1 MSKMMHDQPSAAVPA
16 SRDRRN
22 FLIAGAGLA
31 LAATTLGRS
40 GAVMAKP
47 AGQDTPNAP
56 SEAVPVRKETLTT
69 RKLGSLEVS
78 GMGLGCLPM
87 VGYYGGGPRDRKAM
101 VSLIRAA
108 FEQGI
113 FSVSQAS
120 LVLEGIVFDRNNNLL
135 FVDVATGRVFKLTP
149 ERQLSIVLKE
159 NSFGASGLAVHKDG
173 RIFIASVGDMQ
184 RGSVRAIEPNGT
196 REQMIVAP
204 DTGFLVNDLVFD
216 NQGGFYFTDS
226 RGNSADP
233 QGGVFYVS
241 PNVGSI
247 HAILPGLA
255 VGNGIAID
263 PAGSQIWATEHAKNR
278 LHRVRLSDAT
288 TVAPF
293 GSVVTYQFT
302 GPAPDGARVDSEG
315 NVYVAI
321 SGQGRVMVFNR
332 NGLPIGQIVLP
343 DRDKGRNLKSTSL
356 AIRPGHRE
364 LFIVANSGTEPGG
377 AMIFRSGAFAP
388 APFPFSHQ

>member
-1 MSKMMHDQPSAAVPA
+1 MSKMIHDQPSAAVPA

-56 SEAVPVRKETLTT
+56 SDAAPVRKETLTT
-69 RKLGSLEVS
+69 R
-78 GMGLGCLPM
+78 
-87 VGYYGGGPRDRKAM
+87 
-101 VSLIRAA
+101 
-108 FEQGI
+108 
-113 FSVSQAS
+113 
-120 LVLEGIVFDRNNNLL
+120 
-135 FVDVATGRVFKLTP
+135 
-149 ERQLSIVLKE
+149 
-159 NSFGASGLAVHKDG
+159 
-173 RIFIASVGDMQ
+173 
-184 RGSVRAIEPNGT
+184 
-196 REQMIVAP
+196 
-204 DTGFLVNDLVFD
+204 
-216 NQGGFYFTDS
+216 
-226 RGNSADP
+226 
-233 QGGVFYVS
+233 
-241 PNVGSI
+241 
-247 HAILPGLA
+247 
-255 VGNGIAID
+255 
-263 PAGSQIWATEHAKNR
+263 
-278 LHRVRLSDAT
+278 
-288 TVAPF
+288 
-293 GSVVTYQFT
+293 VVTYQFT

>member
-1 MSKMMHDQPSAAVPA
+1 MKSLSVLLPGINHMNGLNHNALTCSAVPIPPWE
-16 SRDRRN
+16 RP
-22 FLIAGAGLA
+22 LQ
-31 LAATTLGRS
+31 T
-40 GAVMAKP
+40 V
-47 AGQDTPNAP
+47 
-56 SEAVPVRKETLTT
+56 EAQP
-69 RKLGSLEVS
+69 
-78 GMGLGCLPM
+78 
-87 VGYYGGGPRDRKAM
+87 Y
-101 VSLIRAA
+101 
-108 FEQGI
+108 FN
-113 FSVSQAS
+113 VSQAS

-159 NSFGASGLAVHKDG
+159 NTFGASGLAVHKDG
-173 RIFIASVGDMQ
+173 RI
-184 RGSVRAIEPNGT
+184 
-196 REQMIVAP
+196 
-204 DTGFLVNDLVFD
+204 
-216 NQGGFYFTDS
+216 
-226 RGNSADP
+226 
-233 QGGVFYVS
+233 
-241 PNVGSI
+241 
-247 HAILPGLA
+247 
-255 VGNGIAID
+255 
-263 PAGSQIWATEHAKNR
+263 NR